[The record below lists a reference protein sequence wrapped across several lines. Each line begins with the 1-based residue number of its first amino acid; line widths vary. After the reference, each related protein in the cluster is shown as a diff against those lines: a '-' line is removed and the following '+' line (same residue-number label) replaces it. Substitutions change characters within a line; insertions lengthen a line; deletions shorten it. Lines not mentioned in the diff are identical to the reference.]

1 MYFLKSPRKGL
12 IKYVIWVITG
22 LYLIVL
28 AGINACTSEPE
39 KQEQGYL
46 NLDPSVTYVGIN
58 TCRQCHS
65 GIHSTFIHTGMGSSF
80 DLATK
85 RKSAGN
91 FSHQKPVYD
100 SFNNFY
106 YFPFWQND
114 SFFILEYRLQ
124 GNDTIHKRLE
134 HVKYIIGSGQHTNSH
149 LSNENGYIRQMPLTW
164 YAQKGTWDLPPGFEE
179 GHNTRFSRDIGLE
192 CMTCHNALPEF
203 DQTSENRFLN
213 VPMGIDCER
222 CHGPGSLHVKE
233 KMAGNLVDT
242 SKFIDYTIVNPK
254 KLPPDLQM
262 EICQRCHLQGN
273 AVLKPGKT
281 FFDFRPGMRLSDV
294 MDVYLPRYKG
304 DDERFIMASHADRF
318 KQSLC
323 YKNSEGK
330 FNCISCHNPHVSV
343 KETGLNVFNE
353 TCISCHQKTSGL
365 NCLAPLKERNAHKD
379 NCVGC
384 HMPKSGTIDIPH
396 VTVHDHYIRKP
407 LSKKTVNGISEF
419 LCLQAINNPNPDLY
433 SKTMAYLQYF
443 EKFSKNKIFL
453 DSAFAILQTEIEFEG
468 KADLLIYYYFLL
480 GNYSKIQNIVDYN
493 PKKISTEPWTS
504 YRIGEAYYQSGNFT
518 RAKVYFSAAFRKK
531 PSHIDFGNKYALSLM
546 QLNQLKEAR
555 TILEQLVLLQPK
567 EEQTQNNLGYLMV
580 LDGRAPQAKSFF
592 LQAIKLNPDYVK
604 ALENIVSWEIN
615 FGEKQQAIKWIN
627 TLIHLEPKNET
638 YKRIK
643 EQINSK

>member
-12 IKYVIWVITG
+12 IKYVVWVIAG

-28 AGINACTSEPE
+28 TGINACTSEPE
-39 KQEQGYL
+39 KQIEGYL

-80 DLATK
+80 DLANK
-85 RKSAGN
+85 IKSSGD
-91 FSHQKPVYD
+91 FIHQRPVYD
-100 SFNNFY
+100 SFSNFY

-164 YAQKGTWDLPPGFEE
+164 YAQKGTWDLPPGFED

-304 DDERFIMASHADRF
+304 DDERFIMASHADRI
-318 KQSLC
+318 KQS
-323 YKNSEGK
+323 Y
-330 FNCISCHNPHVSV
+330 
-343 KETGLNVFNE
+343 
-353 TCISCHQKTSGL
+353 
-365 NCLAPLKERNAHKD
+365 
-379 NCVGC
+379 
-384 HMPKSGTIDIPH
+384 
-396 VTVHDHYIRKP
+396 
-407 LSKKTVNGISEF
+407 
-419 LCLQAINNPNPDLY
+419 AI
-433 SKTMAYLQYF
+433 
-443 EKFSKNKIFL
+443 
-453 DSAFAILQTEIEFEG
+453 
-468 KADLLIYYYFLL
+468 
-480 GNYSKIQNIVDYN
+480 KIQPVSLIVD
-493 PKKISTEPWTS
+493 
-504 YRIGEAYYQSGNFT
+504 
-518 RAKVYFSAAFRKK
+518 RA
-531 PSHIDFGNKYALSLM
+531 I
-546 QLNQLKEAR
+546 
-555 TILEQLVLLQPK
+555 
-567 EEQTQNNLGYLMV
+567 
-580 LDGRAPQAKSFF
+580 
-592 LQAIKLNPDYVK
+592 
-604 ALENIVSWEIN
+604 
-615 FGEKQQAIKWIN
+615 
-627 TLIHLEPKNET
+627 IHM
-638 YKRIK
+638 
-643 EQINSK
+643 